1 MRGMDPIEA
10 IPHRPPIR
18 CVERLVEAT
27 PAHAVAEARAAE
39 AWEPWL
45 IEGLAQTAALLNA
58 TAYGETQR
66 GMLVQV
72 RRFDIVRPPRANER
86 LTMRVDVV
94 LRLSPVHLL
103 KGEVRDADGEV
114 IATGELKFYVEPDE

>member
-1 MRGMDPIEA
+1 MDPIQA

-18 CVERLVEAT
+18 CVEQLVEASEEHCI
-27 PAHAVAEARAAE
+27 ALARAPE

-58 TAYGETQR
+58 TAYGETER

-72 RRFDIVRPPRANER
+72 RRFEIARPPRADEQ

-94 LRLSPVHLL
+94 IRLSPVHLL
-103 KGEVRDADGEV
+103 RGEVRDAAGDV
-114 IATGELKFYVEPDE
+114 IATGELKFYVEPNVQPA

>member
-1 MRGMDPIEA
+1 MDPIQA

-18 CVERLVEAT
+18 CVERLIEVDKN
-27 PAHAVAEARAAE
+27 HAVAMVRAHD

-45 IEGLAQTAALLNA
+45 IEGLAQTAALMNA

-72 RRFDIVRPPRANER
+72 RKFTIARPPRRDEQ
-86 LTMRVDVV
+86 LTMRIDVV
-94 LRLSPVHLL
+94 LRLPPVHLL
-103 KGEVRDADGEV
+103 SGEVRDETGAV
-114 IATGELKFYVEPDE
+114 IASGELKFYVEPNE